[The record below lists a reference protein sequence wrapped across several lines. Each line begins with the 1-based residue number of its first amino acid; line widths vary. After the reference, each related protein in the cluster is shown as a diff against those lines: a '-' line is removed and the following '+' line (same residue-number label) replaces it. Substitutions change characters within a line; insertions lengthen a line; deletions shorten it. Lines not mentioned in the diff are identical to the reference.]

1 MRRHKQTS
9 SSLSGVRTVSTPSLL
24 VFLPSSP
31 NEFFLGW
38 GAGGRQISQNCGEG
52 THDTC
57 AALPTSARW
66 FSRILHQ
73 KLHLKSSSHKRQSLN
88 MNFLGEILFDHPAH
102 SPAHSHSMRHSP
114 TSRRIMVKVKSRNL
128 CRRSFAR
135 NERLPPF
142 CRNSPPSYLVGK
154 FSLQNF
160 KLFLR
165 NSGNHNLLRLL
176 RVLVMHQT
184 RGLFSASSW

>member
-1 MRRHKQTS
+1 MLIVSRRLREFIQFTHPREHHMAKPCKGGGLRRHKQTS
-9 SSLSGVRTVSTPSLL
+9 SSLSGVRTVSTPSLF

-52 THDTC
+52 THHAC

-66 FSRILHQ
+66 LSRILHQ

-128 CRRSFAR
+128 CRRVALLPETSDFRRFAAT
-135 NERLPPF
+135 EIPP
-142 CRNSPPSYLVGK
+142 
-154 FSLQNF
+154 
-160 KLFLR
+160 
-165 NSGNHNLLRLL
+165 
-176 RVLVMHQT
+176 T
-184 RGLFSASSW
+184 